1 MTWRIALLFS
11 LVLVAACR
19 KETPQSTRWD
29 DAAATAPP
37 VASASSAP
45 IETGSLNKYFPKD
58 GEGGYARVF
67 TADKPGYAEAKLQKD
82 GKDVAQLTISD
93 ADRVPGAKEKFA
105 AATEKLDGYPLM
117 QVGKNQSTILV
128 KDRLQVK
135 VSSQTLDEAARK
147 AILSTFDLKG
157 LSTR

>member
-1 MTWRIALLFS
+1 MSRRLA
-11 LVLVAACR
+11 LVLSLFVLTACS
-19 KETPQSTRWD
+19 KATPESTRWN
-29 DAAATAPP
+29 DAAAVAAPT
-37 VASASSAP
+37 VSASSAP
-45 IETGSLNKYFPKD
+45 LETGSLNAYFPKD
-58 GEGGYARVF
+58 GAGGYARVF

-105 AATEKLDGYPLM
+105 TATEKLEGYPLM

-157 LSTR
+157 LATR